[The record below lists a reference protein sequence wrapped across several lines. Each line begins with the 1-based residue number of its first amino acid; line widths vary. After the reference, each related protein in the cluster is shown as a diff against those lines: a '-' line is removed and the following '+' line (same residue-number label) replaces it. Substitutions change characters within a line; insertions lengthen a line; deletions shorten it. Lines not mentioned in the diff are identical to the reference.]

1 MIGNLEDLPL
11 LDILQIVSFSR
22 KTGYLTIQTAQG
34 EGSIVFRTGLV
45 VSSYTWDSLPVDPR
59 SATLSEA
66 KREMLVRNRIAMALE
81 QLIRLREGQFNF
93 SLTEDVP
100 KAVGGRSISAETLR
114 EGINP
119 QELLLDLAR
128 GIDEDRRDSSAVL
141 EASFAQPPAED
152 EPLEGPASA
161 DVADRDAV
169 AAFVREAPA
178 VSAPTPASRSGETI
192 PVPSLDLSD
201 AATPEADPPAPSGR
215 SPAAG
220 LAGPLPAP
228 PPSAPA
234 ANAVQASAPAVRTIL
249 LVDDEED
256 VRRVLGGLFN
266 LVGYDVVEATDP
278 VSAAKQAQKLAR
290 TETPFLVITDLGMP
304 TSGGS
309 SYQGGFELVKRLWK
323 MSLRPPVLMMAE
335 SLDPSL
341 RARARQMGVANFV
354 FKPGLA
360 KLDSRQFEADLRA
373 FASKLIQDVLPSLAR
388 GGDAASPPVRA
399 RPALEEPPA
408 PAPSAEDL
416 SRDLSMIERRLD
428 ELRRRGD
435 ASQIAALV
443 MQVAREFFERAILFL
458 VKNDELRGLGGFG
471 RVPKDANMNLL
482 VRGIVIPLAEPSA
495 FRDAVAGRRPF
506 VGPVPE
512 GKWTRSLMARIGPFQ
527 SRDVALMPLL
537 THREPVA
544 LLFGDNPET
553 GRHVGR
559 LDALAVFINQ
569 AGVALEN
576 AFLQRKL
583 QALQG
588 P

>member
-34 EGSIVFRTGLV
+34 EGGIVFSNGLV

-141 EASFAQPPAED
+141 EASFAQPTAED
-152 EPLEGPASA
+152 PLEDPASA
-161 DVADRDAV
+161 DAPDRDAV
-169 AAFVREAPA
+169 AAFVREARA
-178 VSAPTPASRSGETI
+178 VSAPTPASGSGETI
-192 PVPSLDLSD
+192 PVPSFDLSD
-201 AATPEADPPAPSGR
+201 ATAPEAAPPAPSGR
-215 SPAAG
+215 SQAAG
-220 LAGPLPAP
+220 LSGPLPAP

-234 ANAVQASAPAVRTIL
+234 ANAVEASAPAVRTIL

-256 VRRVLGGLFN
+256 VRRVLGGLFS
-266 LVGYDVVEATDP
+266 LVGYDVVEAMDP

-309 SYQGGFELVKRLWK
+309 SYQGGFEVVKRLWR

-341 RARARQMGVANFV
+341 QARARQMGVANFV

-388 GGDAASPPVRA
+388 GGDAASPPARA
-399 RPALEEPPA
+399 RPALEAPPA
-408 PAPSAEDL
+408 PAPTAEDL

-471 RVPKDANMNLL
+471 RVPRDRSMNLL

-495 FRDAVAGRRPF
+495 FRDVVAGRRPF
-506 VGPVPE
+506 LGPVPE
-512 GKWTRSLMARIGPFQ
+512 GKWTRNLMARIGPFQ

-553 GRHVGR
+553 GREVGR